1 MEGFVWCFQ
10 GMGEPSLPS
19 YFCPDAPS
27 GRHLCH
33 PGQKVWLSFRD
44 FPHHLDCHNLPPCF
58 VGPIE
63 VDHVVN
69 PSTVRLS
76 LPLSL
81 NVRPAFHVSWV
92 KLLSNRLLII

>member
-10 GMGEPSLPS
+10 GMSEPSLPS

-33 PGQKVWLSFRD
+33 PGPEGLAFLEG
-44 FPHHLDCHNLPPCF
+44 FPPPAFLPPCF

-76 LPLSL
+76 QPLSL
-81 NVRPAFHVSWV
+81 NVRPTFHLSWV

>member
-1 MEGFVWCFQ
+1 MEGFLGCFQ

-19 YFCPDAPS
+19 SFYPNAPS
-27 GRHLCH
+27 G
-33 PGQKVWLSFRD
+33 LSPRPEGLAFLER
-44 FPHHLDCHNLPPCF
+44 FPHLAGLPNLSSCF
-58 VGPIE
+58 VGPFG
-63 VDHVVN
+63 VDRGVN

-81 NVRPAFHVSWV
+81 NVHPAFHVSWV